1 MKISF
6 KKNFRKY
13 WKYLLLGIL
22 CSLFCNFISIPK
34 TYAMVGIPISD
45 KVLELPDFPNF
56 DYQSDTFYITL
67 RVSNPGPDYLN
78 NAVFILH
85 AYLVDGNY
93 SFEFNKDLSNHAGL
107 SVDQLYDVPN
117 SVRKKIRRCS
127 ISVNYDNRYDIS
139 SFTNLR
145 ENEWSCGEKGDLD
158 RDVFYKFLSLYNG
171 NLVTINDFNNLY
183 SKYPTK
189 EENKAECNNNMDCSI
204 NYLLASSSPVINTF
218 NNKIFD
224 SPEFYVNGMKL
235 KKTLN
240 NGRFSYVIRDDEIV
254 TNKTANIK
262 IVIKNYN
269 IGKEQIDYLDN
280 FNGNEVEIPYNFCSY
295 NESTD
300 VSTCELQIK
309 YNKSNKN
316 DIIFSF
322 DIKSSN
328 KTIEIYEN
336 IIYTYDYDKNLV
348 YENDEEIDDENKYTY
363 SKINLYNKNIVGIVF
378 IPYDYLNLEYDLENK
393 EIIKEIETDMNLL
406 NYKKMNKVFASR
418 GYIEKNEN
426 GKFIISPDSLFQFV
440 DLWEKTEN
448 KFEKWDV
455 AYKKGRLLWNDE
467 KYPALIFMNKIDK
480 TFMNNEPNHIL
491 NITYNSS
498 LYKYIYVYE
507 NDDGGLYL
515 DSEVIKV
522 RDNDGSIMNVGG
534 SSSDTSNINMNY
546 SLLTNLS
553 GWLPPG
559 PVDSILNL
567 PFALLNSIKNSL
579 SGQCS
584 PVKIKFPFVN
594 YEMNIPCMNTFYENI
609 GATSFF
615 NWIGVIAST
624 LMLYSYFIFLYNWID
639 GLTTLTRK
647 KLEMWGSD
655 Y

>member
-6 KKNFRKY
+6 KKSFRKY

-56 DYQSDTFYITL
+56 DYQNDTFYINL
-67 RVSNPGPDYLN
+67 VQSNPGINYGSSGYFVLY
-78 NAVFILH
+78 

-93 SFEFNKDLSNHAGL
+93 NFSFNKDLSNHNEL
-107 SVDQLYDVPN
+107 SVGQLYDVPN
-117 SVRKKIRRCS
+117 SVRKKIRRCN

-145 ENEWSCGEKGDLD
+145 ESEWSCSEKGALD
-158 RDVFYKFLSLYNG
+158 RDVFYKILSLYNG
-171 NLVTINDFNNLY
+171 NLVTINNYNSLYGNN
-183 SKYPTK
+183 
-189 EENKAECNNNMDCSI
+189 ENKVIE
-204 NYLLASSSPVINTF
+204 YLVASSSPVINTF
-218 NNKIFD
+218 DNKTFD

-254 TNKTANIK
+254 ANKTANIK
-262 IVIKNYN
+262 LVINNYN

-280 FNGNEVEIPYNFCSY
+280 FNGNEAEITYNSCSY

-300 VSTCELQIK
+300 ASTCELQIK

-348 YENDEEIDDENKYTY
+348 YEIDEENDDDKKYTY
-363 SKINLYNKNIVGIVF
+363 SKINLYNKNIVGIAF
-378 IPYDYLNLEYDLENK
+378 IPYDYLNLEYDVENK
-393 EIIKEIETDMNLL
+393 EIIKEIETDMNLF

-426 GKFIISPDSLFQFV
+426 GKFIISPDSAFQFV

-467 KYPALIFMNKIDK
+467 KYPALIFINKIDK

-491 NITYNSS
+491 NLTYNSS
-498 LYKYIYVYE
+498 LYKYIYIYE

-522 RDNDGSIMNVGG
+522 RGNDGSIMDVGG

-567 PFALLNSIKNSL
+567 PFALLNSIKKSL

-584 PVKIKFPFVN
+584 PVKIKFPFVD

-639 GLTTLTRK
+639 GLTILTRE
-647 KLEMWGSD
+647 KLKMWGCD

>member
-1 MKISF
+1 MKMSF
-6 KKNFRKY
+6 KKSFRKY

-22 CSLFCNFISIPK
+22 CGLFCNFISIPK

-45 KVLELPDFPNF
+45 KVLELPDFPDF
-56 DYQSDTFYITL
+56 DYQSDTFYINL
-67 RVSNPGPDYLN
+67 VQSNSGVNYLLSGYF
-78 NAVFILH
+78 VFY

-93 SFEFNKDLSNHAGL
+93 NFSFNKDLSNHNEL
-107 SVDQLYDVPN
+107 SVGQLYDVPN

-127 ISVNYDNRYDIS
+127 ISVNYDNRYDIGS
-139 SFTNLR
+139 ITNLR
-145 ENEWSCGEKGDLD
+145 NSEWSCSGKGDLD
-158 RDVFYKFLSLYNG
+158 RDTFYKILSLYNG
-171 NLVTINDFNNLY
+171 NLVTINDYNSLYGNN
-183 SKYPTK
+183 
-189 EENKAECNNNMDCSI
+189 ENITIE
-204 NYLLASSSPVINTF
+204 YLVASSSPVINTF
-218 NNKIFD
+218 DNKIFD

-254 TNKTANIK
+254 ANKTANIK
-262 IVIKNYN
+262 LVINNYN

-280 FNGNEVEIPYNFCSY
+280 FNGNEVEITYNSCSY
-295 NESTD
+295 NESID

-309 YNKSNKN
+309 YNKANKN

-348 YENDEEIDDENKYTY
+348 YENDEENDDDKKYTY
-363 SKINLYNKNIVGIVF
+363 SKINLYNKNIVGIAF
-378 IPYDYLNLEYDLENK
+378 IPYDYLNLEYDVENK
-393 EIIKEIETDMNLL
+393 EIIKEIETDMNLF

-426 GKFIISPDSLFQFV
+426 GKFIISPDSAFQFV

-467 KYPALIFMNKIDK
+467 KYPALIFINKIDK

-491 NITYNSS
+491 NLTYNSS
-498 LYKYIYVYE
+498 LYKYIYIYE

-522 RDNDGSIMNVGG
+522 RGNDGSIMDVGG

-567 PFALLNSIKNSL
+567 PFALLNSIKKSL

-639 GLTTLTRK
+639 GLTTLTRE
-647 KLEMWGSD
+647 KLKMWGCD

>member
-6 KKNFRKY
+6 KKSFRKY

-34 TYAMVGIPISD
+34 TYAIVGIPISD
-45 KVLELPDFPNF
+45 KVLELPDFPDF
-56 DYQSDTFYITL
+56 DYQSDTFYINL
-67 RVSNPGPDYLN
+67 VQSNPGVNYGSGGYFVLY
-78 NAVFILH
+78 

-93 SFEFNKDLSNHAGL
+93 NFSFNKDLNNHNEL
-107 SVDQLYDVPN
+107 SVSQLYDVPN
-117 SVRKKIRRCS
+117 SVRKKIRRCN

-145 ENEWSCGEKGDLD
+145 ENEWSCGEKGNLD
-158 RDVFYKFLSLYNG
+158 RDVFYKILSLYNG
-171 NLVTINDFNNLY
+171 NLVTINNYNSLYGNNEY
-183 SKYPTK
+183 
-189 EENKAECNNNMDCSI
+189 I
-204 NYLLASSSPVINTF
+204 NIPIQYLVASSSPVINTF
-218 NNKIFD
+218 DNKIFD

-254 TNKTANIK
+254 ANKTANIK
-262 IVIKNYN
+262 LVINNYN
-269 IGKEQIDYLDN
+269 IGKEQIYYLDN

-448 KFEKWDV
+448 KFEKWDI

-507 NDDGGLYL
+507 NDDGSLYL
-515 DSEVIKV
+515 DPEVIKV

-567 PFALLNSIKNSL
+567 PFSLLNSIKKNL

-584 PVKIKFPFVN
+584 PVKIKFPFVD

-639 GLTTLTRK
+639 GLTTLTRE
-647 KLEMWGSD
+647 KLKMWGCD